1 MDNEQKVVVAC
12 PKCGQKLKCVAGG
25 VGTCPKCGERI
36 KFPEPKKP
44 VPSVLDIEEQSE
56 ETPKKKKNKKPKK
69 PLIVVLCI
77 LIVIGGAFFGVYRY
91 YKTQQFLYNIQ
102 QILELSEQAYTACDS
117 ISGLASA
124 VWNDAIFEHRRTETS
139 QFVYRNGYHH
149 DFNDALQYFYED
161 ATVSK
166 AVSATRL
173 CSELA
178 NIWLGE
184 IDRAPSKYDDLHDKA
199 ISLCSYVEQYTELS
213 CSPGGMNIGDFND
226 RRTELS
232 SACASAYQAL
242 SEKAP
247 EPNKDFLDAMEKV
260 MFWKKKNP
268 DLLELA

>member
-1 MDNEQKVVVAC
+1 MENEQKVIVAC

-36 KFPEPKKP
+36 KFPEPKY
-44 VPSVLDIEEQSE
+44 PSTNVVEVEEEPAEKTQ
-56 ETPKKKKNKKPKK
+56 KKERKGKRPAI
-69 PLIVVLCI
+69 IVTICTFVAI
-77 LIVIGGAFFGVYRY
+77 FAIVFGVYNY
-91 YKTQQFLYNIQ
+91 YKEQQFLYKIKNV
-102 QILELSEQAYTACDS
+102 LEMSYQAYTACDS

-149 DFNDALQYFYED
+149 DFNDALQYYYED

-184 IDRAPSKYDDLHDKA
+184 IDRAPSKYDDLHEKA
-199 ISLCSYVEQYTELS
+199 ISLCSYVGQYTELS
-213 CSPGGMNIGDFND
+213 CSPGGMNIGDFTD

-232 SACASAYQAL
+232 SACASSYQAL
-242 SEKAP
+242 KEKAP
-247 EPNKDFLDAMEKV
+247 DPNEDFLDAMQKV